1 MSNMREDDA
10 LMLGVRAMVEDVREG
25 VMVAFMEAWKDSCL
39 EGDNFWKAVSMLDI
53 LIVVVVGMGVLGLDE
68 GQEMVGTCKD
78 MDMLLVEEEGVL
90 AEEDDETVTLL

>member
-1 MSNMREDDA
+1 
-10 LMLGVRAMVEDVREG
+10 MLGVRAMVEDVREG

-68 GQEMVGTCKD
+68 GQEMVGTCVERQDFARLK
-78 MDMLLVEEEGVL
+78 LLMSSKGECK
-90 AEEDDETVTLL
+90 